1 MQETVLELKN
11 YSVSFDT
18 PDGEVQAVR
27 NVDLSVKKGEI
38 LCIVGESGCGKTVMC
53 RSVMK
58 LLPPNARVKN
68 GEIRLCGENITDY
81 KRKKMEKLCGSKVSM
96 VFQDP
101 MLTLNPTI
109 PVGKQITEAIIKNQ
123 KVSRGDAEKKAIEM
137 LKLVGISDAE
147 QRYGLQPHF
156 FSGGMRQRCVIA
168 IALACNPQILF
179 ADEATTALDVTVEA
193 KILDLLL
200 EIREKTG
207 VSIVF
212 VSHDL
217 GAVARIADRVA
228 VMYAGKIAEI
238 GTAEEVYYD
247 PRHPYT
253 WGLLSSLPFFTNEK
267 GVLNPIPG
275 MPPSLLNPPQGDA
288 FAVRNSQALAID
300 YEKEPPMFKVSETHY
315 AATWLLDERAPKV
328 EKPSFLKKRQQE
340 HCACGQDN
348 RAWEKATPGLQRK
361 DSAQKEILIEAKNLK
376 QYFRVRSDYTIR
388 AVDDV
393 SFGIREGE
401 IMALVGETGCGK
413 STTARTLAG
422 IYHPTGGELFYRG
435 EKLSDKKS
443 PFGLKR
449 TGDNDIRK
457 RMQGEIQMIFQDS
470 GAALNPRMNI
480 RQIMLE
486 PIKISRRI
494 RDRELLE
501 NKLQEILK
509 EIGLDESILS
519 KRPGELSGG
528 QRQRVAI
535 GRSLLM
541 EPRLIIADE
550 PIASLDIS
558 IQAQIVMLFKK
569 LQKEKKFSF
578 LFIAHDLSMVRFLSD
593 TVGVMKNGKLVEMA
607 PTEELFGNPCHPYT
621 RSLLSAIHVPDPVSE
636 REHALIEYNEI
647 QSQEENWLEISPGH
661 RVRGEICSGAE
672 CYS

>member
-58 LLPPNARVKN
+58 LLPPNTRVKN

-156 FSGGMRQRCVIA
+156 FSGGMRQRCVLA

-228 VMYAGKIAEI
+228 VMYAGKIVEI

-275 MPPSLLNPPQGDA
+275 MPPSLLNPPQGDV

-340 HCACGQDN
+340 PCACNQDN
-348 RAWEKATPGLQRK
+348 RTWEKATPDLKRK
-361 DSAQKEILIEAKNLK
+361 DYAQKEILIEAKNLK
-376 QYFRVRSDYTIR
+376 QYFQVRSDYTIR

-443 PFGLKR
+443 PFGLRR

-486 PIKISRRI
+486 PIRISRRI

-509 EIGLDESILS
+509 ETGLDESILS

-636 REHALIEYNEI
+636 RGHALIEYNEI
-647 QSQEENWLEISPGH
+647 QRQEENWLEISPGH
-661 RVRGEICSGAE
+661 RVRGEVCSGAE